1 MSMTGVDTFDTTIH
15 KTQIWLNDLM
25 QELHWDDR
33 YKAYI
38 ALRTTLHALRD
49 RLTTEEAAH
58 LGAQLPMLIRG
69 LYYEGWT
76 PAGKP
81 GQERHKEEFL
91 APIRGHFQND
101 RNVDP
106 DHVVRAVFRVLAKRV
121 TDGEIDD
128 VKSILPQDIANLWPE
143 TVVPSR

>member
-1 MSMTGVDTFDTTIH
+1 MSTTGLEVFDTTLQ
-15 KTQIWLNDLM
+15 KTHIWLNDLTD
-25 QELHWDDR
+25 ELHWDDR
-33 YKAYI
+33 FRGYKA
-38 ALRTTLHALRD
+38 LRAGLHALRD
-49 RLTTEEAAH
+49 RLTVEEAAH

-121 TDGEIDD
+121 TEGEIDD